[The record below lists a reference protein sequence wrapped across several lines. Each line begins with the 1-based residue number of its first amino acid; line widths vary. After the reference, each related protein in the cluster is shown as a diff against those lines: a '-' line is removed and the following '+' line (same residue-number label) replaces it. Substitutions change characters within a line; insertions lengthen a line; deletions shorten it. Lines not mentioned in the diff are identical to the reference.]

1 MKDNID
7 QEYKRLVIF
16 NIFMIVFFGT
26 LLAAGSFADE
36 QIARFL
42 YSPDNTFVKFVTS
55 TGVYPF
61 FAFAVLFTGALC
73 GRMITSEWKKP
84 VKILLCTVS
93 YAAAAFV
100 GFIGAGSIVDKDCL
114 GSIYPALD
122 RNIPVI
128 VGICLVC
135 NPVLLILG
143 YMLAKKAKDGKLLK
157 RIIYLLVLLAVSYG
171 LMQIFKN
178 TFHRPRFRLVAQG
191 YDGIGFIPWYTPFPK
206 AAEFI
211 EKFGIDKGEFR
222 SFPSGHSILSMSL
235 VIIMQ
240 SVTWFS
246 EKLKDKRFIFGLTG
260 MLFAIMIMFTRM
272 ILGAHY
278 LSDVA
283 SGAVISSCI
292 ALVYTVIQHKI
303 SGIKAGK

>member
-42 YSPDNTFVKFVTS
+42 YSPD
-55 TGVYPF
+55 
-61 FAFAVLFTGALC
+61 
-73 GRMITSEWKKP
+73 R
-84 VKILLCTVS
+84 
-93 YAAAAFV
+93 
-100 GFIGAGSIVDKDCL
+100 
-114 GSIYPALD
+114 
-122 RNIPVI
+122 
-128 VGICLVC
+128 
-135 NPVLLILG
+135 
-143 YMLAKKAKDGKLLK
+143 
-157 RIIYLLVLLAVSYG
+157 
-171 LMQIFKN
+171 
-178 TFHRPRFRLVAQG
+178 
-191 YDGIGFIPWYTPFPK
+191 
-206 AAEFI
+206 
-211 EKFGIDKGEFR
+211 
-222 SFPSGHSILSMSL
+222 
-235 VIIMQ
+235 
-240 SVTWFS
+240 
-246 EKLKDKRFIFGLTG
+246 LKDKRFIFGLTG

-292 ALVYTVIQHKI
+292 ALVYTVIQHKN

>member
-16 NIFMIVFFGT
+16 NTFMIVFFGT

-73 GRMITSEWKKP
+73 GM
-84 VKILLCTVS
+84 
-93 YAAAAFV
+93 
-100 GFIGAGSIVDKDCL
+100 
-114 GSIYPALD
+114 
-122 RNIPVI
+122 
-128 VGICLVC
+128 
-135 NPVLLILG
+135 
-143 YMLAKKAKDGKLLK
+143 
-157 RIIYLLVLLAVSYG
+157 
-171 LMQIFKN
+171 
-178 TFHRPRFRLVAQG
+178 
-191 YDGIGFIPWYTPFPK
+191 
-206 AAEFI
+206 
-211 EKFGIDKGEFR
+211 
-222 SFPSGHSILSMSL
+222 
-235 VIIMQ
+235 
-240 SVTWFS
+240 
-246 EKLKDKRFIFGLTG
+246 
-260 MLFAIMIMFTRM
+260 MIMFTRM